1 MRMNSFDAENIR
13 NAKMLI
19 LDEATMAPHN
29 AIACINRLLQ
39 EIMRNN
45 KPFGGKLIILGGDFR
60 QTLPI
65 VPHGSRSAI
74 IEASIKFHNLWND
87 FNILKLTSNVRSVDP
102 TFSVWL
108 IKLGN
113 GELTNDKGL
122 PEDIIEIPD
131 HLICEGSL
139 IKEIFGD
146 SLSGQDIDKYSTIA
160 ILTPKN
166 TDVDDINEKVWS
178 LLDETIVTYLITDSI
193 DDSDDKDKYNYPI
206 DFLHELT
213 PSGIPVHNMHL
224 KVASIIMLL
233 RNLNTK
239 RGICHGTRLCI
250 QTLKTNLIIATV
262 LTGTAANQI
271 VFIPRINIS
280 PTTTD
285 LPFVLRRRQFPI
297 KLAFAMTINKSQG
310 QTLSKVGVY
319 LPDPVFSHGQLYVA
333 LSRVRRSADV
343 RIHITDGKQQGKLIK
358 DSHKTYTRNVVYK
371 EIFVNS

>member
-1 MRMNSFDAENIR
+1 
-13 NAKMLI
+13 
-19 LDEATMAPHN
+19 
-29 AIACINRLLQ
+29 
-39 EIMRNN
+39 MRNN
-45 KPFGGKLIILGGDFR
+45 NPFGGKIIILGGDFR
-60 QTLPI
+60 QTLPV
-65 VPHGSRSAI
+65 VPHGSRSAT
-74 IEASIKFHNLWND
+74 IEASIKFNNLSND

-102 TFSVWL
+102 TFNDWL
-108 IKLGN
+108 IKLGY

-122 PEDIIEIPD
+122 PEDIIEISD

-139 IKEIFGD
+139 LKEIFGY
-146 SLSGQDIDKYSTIA
+146 SLSGQYIEKYSTIA

-166 TDVDDINEKVWS
+166 TNVDDINEEVLS
-178 LLDETIVTYLITDSI
+178 LLDETIVTYLSTDSI
-193 DDSDDKDKYNYPI
+193 DDSDDKDKENYPI
-206 DFLHELT
+206 EFLHELT
-213 PSGIPVHNMHL
+213 PSGMPVHNMHL
-224 KVASIIMLL
+224 KVGSIIMLL

-239 RGICHGTRLCI
+239 RGLCNGTRLCI
-250 QTLKTNLIIATV
+250 QTLKTNLIIARV

-271 VFIPRINIS
+271 VFIPRIDIA

-285 LPFVLRRRQFPI
+285 LPFLLRRRQFPV

-343 RIHITDGKQQGKLIK
+343 RIHITDGKQQGKLVK
-358 DSHKTYTRNVVYK
+358 DSQKIYRRNVVYK

>member
-1 MRMNSFDAENIR
+1 MQTNLNVDQKAAYYKLICASADVNAQIKCFFIVGPGGCGKIFLYKWLISTIRGEGYVVIPSVSTGIAANLLAGGRTYHSLFKVPVPVIETSVSSMRNNSIDAENIR
-13 NAKMLI
+13 HAKMLI

-60 QTLPI
+60 QTLPV

-74 IEASIKFHNLWND
+74 IEASIKFNNLWND

-102 TFSVWL
+102 TFSDWL

-146 SLSGQDIDKYSTIA
+146 SLSGQDIEKYSTIA

-166 TDVDDINEKVWS
+166 TDVDDINEEVLS
-178 LLDETIVTYLITDSI
+178 LLDETIVTYLSTDSI
-193 DDSDDKDKYNYPI
+193 DDSDDKDKDNYPI
-206 DFLHELT
+206 EFLHELT
-213 PSGIPVHNMHL
+213 PSGMPVHNMHL
-224 KVASIIMLL
+224 KVGSIIMLL
-233 RNLNTK
+233 RNLHTK
-239 RGICHGTRLCI
+239 RGLCNGTRLCI
-250 QTLKTNLIIATV
+250 QTLKTNLIIA
-262 LTGTAANQI
+262 
-271 VFIPRINIS
+271 
-280 PTTTD
+280 
-285 LPFVLRRRQFPI
+285 
-297 KLAFAMTINKSQG
+297 
-310 QTLSKVGVY
+310 
-319 LPDPVFSHGQLYVA
+319 
-333 LSRVRRSADV
+333 
-343 RIHITDGKQQGKLIK
+343 
-358 DSHKTYTRNVVYK
+358 
-371 EIFVNS
+371 